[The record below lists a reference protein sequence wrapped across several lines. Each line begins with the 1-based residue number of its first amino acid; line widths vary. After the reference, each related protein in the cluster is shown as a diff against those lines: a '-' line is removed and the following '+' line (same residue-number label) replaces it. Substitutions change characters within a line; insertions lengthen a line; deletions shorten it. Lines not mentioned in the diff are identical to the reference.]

1 MLSDLKK
8 WFGFGLSEQERFD
21 EYYKSILVDGKMIFA
36 GSLLQRSAK
45 KYPLHTALICRDDSI
60 TYQDLY
66 NKTIPISKKLISM
79 GVVPGDRVILIMEN
93 SIEFY
98 LGYYGIWQTGAV
110 VAPLNTFLHVR
121 EMNHIIENAQ
131 PKAMII
137 SNTFAQR
144 LQEFNDI
151 KLPPYLTEDDLHD
164 LAQDAK
170 SDATFSIPAVPAD
183 RMAAILYTSGTT
195 GFPKGVML
203 SSKNIL
209 TNIVQGICRTDIVPT
224 DSLLGALPFFHSF
237 AQFACVWGSF
247 FLGGTTIVIPR
258 IERRLLLEGL
268 EHQPSLIAGVPAL
281 YGLFCLMRNVP
292 FPRVRYFISGGDAM
306 PDKIRVAFEMI
317 YRRRICNGYG
327 LTETSPLIAV
337 NLKDELLAPNTVGK
351 VCLGIQCSLRDEV
364 GNEVKNGQ
372 KGILWVKG
380 DNVMLGYYD
389 APELTEK
396 VLKDGWL
403 DTGDWAYFDSQNRL
417 VISGRHKDL
426 IIHKGINVYPPEIE
440 NVLMGHSAV
449 INAAVV
455 GKKDPDVGEFPVAFV
470 VLKEVLE
477 NAEDVLKKLCQQH
490 LAAYKVP
497 KQIWVLKQEE
507 LPLTPL
513 KKIDKKRLRKE
524 FLGQE
529 NH

>member
-1 MLSDLKK
+1 
-8 WFGFGLSEQERFD
+8 
-21 EYYKSILVDGKMIFA
+21 MIFA
-36 GSLLQRSAK
+36 GTLLQRAAQN
-45 KYPLHTALICRDDSI
+45 YPDKTALICRNETI
-60 TYQDLY
+60 TYQELY
-66 NKTIPISKKLISM
+66 AKTIPISKKLQQM
-79 GVVPGDRVILIMEN
+79 GVESGDRVILLMEN

-121 EMNHIIENAQ
+121 EMNHIIQNAQ

-137 SNTFAQR
+137 SNAFAQR
-144 LQEFNDI
+144 LQEFSEVA
-151 KLPPYLTEDDLHD
+151 LPQYLTEDDLHALTENVD
-164 LAQDAK
+164 RNQ
-170 SDATFSIPAVPAD
+170 SFEIPAVPAE

-209 TNIVQGICRTDIVPT
+209 TNIVQGICRTDIVPS

-237 AQFACVWGSF
+237 AQFACVWGTF

-268 EHQPSLIAGVPAL
+268 EHKPTLIAGVPAL

-292 FPRVRYFISGGDAM
+292 FPSVRYFISGGDAM

-351 VCLGIQCSLRDEV
+351 VCLGIQCSLRDET
-364 GNEVKNGQ
+364 GNEVK
-372 KGILWVKG
+372 KGEKGVLWIKG

-389 APELTEK
+389 DPEQTEK

-403 DTGDWAYFDSQNRL
+403 DTGDWAYFDDQNRL

-440 NVLMGHSAV
+440 NILMGHSAV
-449 INAAVV
+449 INVAVV
-455 GKKDPDVGEFPVAFV
+455 GKKDPDVGEYPIAFV
-470 VLKEVLE
+470 VLKDPLDKAEEVLK
-477 NAEDVLKKLCQQH
+477 NLCKQH

-497 KQIWVLKQEE
+497 KQIIILKQEE
-507 LPLTPL
+507 MPLTAL
-513 KKIDKKRLRKE
+513 KKVDKKRLRAD
-524 FLGQE
+524 FLQQD